1 MSGTSSAPLTRRDC
15 LENSRRIV
23 IKVGSSSLTG
33 PDGALH
39 QETLDL
45 LVNTIAEMHA
55 RGVDVVLV
63 SSGAVAAGIGPLK
76 LGRPRSLR
84 EKQAAAMVG
93 QSRLM
98 AAYEER
104 FEAHDISVGQVLLT
118 ASDVTNRRHYANALT
133 AMRTLLRLRVV
144 PIVNEN
150 DAVATDEL
158 RFGDNDRLA
167 ALTAHL
173 VGAGT
178 LILLTDVDGLYT
190 KPPSEPGATRIAEV
204 TSEDDLA
211 GLRITGR
218 GSAVGTGGMRTKVAA
233 AELATSGGVGV
244 ILTHVDNVQRAVAGE
259 NVGTWFV
266 PSTRH
271 VSARGR
277 WMEFAA
283 RARGRVT
290 LDDGAVAAITGNHA
304 SLLPVGVI
312 EVSGRFAA
320 GDIVEL
326 CDGHGEVIAR
336 GLSAYSVEELIELV
350 GSTRARGKKPV
361 VHANDIVLL
370 GS

>member
-1 MSGTSSAPLTRRDC
+1 MSGTSSTSLTRRDC

-45 LVNTIAEMHA
+45 LVNTIADVHA

-104 FEAHDISVGQVLLT
+104 FEAHGISVGQVLLT

-190 KPPSEPGATRIAEV
+190 KPPSEAGATRIAEV
-204 TSEDDLA
+204 TGEEDLA

-218 GSAVGTGGMRTKVAA
+218 GS
-233 AELATSGGVGV
+233 GV
-244 ILTHVDNVQRAVAGE
+244 
-259 NVGTWFV
+259 
-266 PSTRH
+266 
-271 VSARGR
+271 
-277 WMEFAA
+277 
-283 RARGRVT
+283 
-290 LDDGAVAAITGNHA
+290 
-304 SLLPVGVI
+304 
-312 EVSGRFAA
+312 
-320 GDIVEL
+320 
-326 CDGHGEVIAR
+326 
-336 GLSAYSVEELIELV
+336 
-350 GSTRARGKKPV
+350 
-361 VHANDIVLL
+361 
-370 GS
+370 